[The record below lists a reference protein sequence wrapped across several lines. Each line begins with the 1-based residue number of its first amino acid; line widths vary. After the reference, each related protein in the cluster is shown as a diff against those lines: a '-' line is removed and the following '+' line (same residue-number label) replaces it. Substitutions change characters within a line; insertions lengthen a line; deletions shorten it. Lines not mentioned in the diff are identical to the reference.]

1 MVGSIK
7 SFLLSAILL
16 FSSCHVH
23 SLELLLWHSF
33 DGPLGKEFV
42 RIIEAFNQRPDIKAA
57 NIQIIPKYKGD
68 YETVLNLGMESLH
81 TGKAPHIIQIYE
93 MGSLVMQSD
102 PKNYIALN
110 ELSDSPSSQL
120 RSDRFVPALQD
131 YYKNRHCEGMCSL
144 PFAASSI
151 VTFYNVD
158 GIRRLGAPLDE
169 FPNTW
174 EGFEALA
181 LKLKAKGAKKVLA
194 SGWLSSH
201 HLEQLGAW
209 HNQAVASQG
218 NGIDGDAPKLRV
230 NSTFFRHHLRKL
242 SEWFQNGIF
251 SLASADQAERAFA
264 NGDVLILTQNANR
277 LPHLEE
283 LVGDKFEIGV
293 APLFYWK
300 KYVSSPQNTLA
311 GGSSLWVLPGHSKE
325 EYAAI
330 QEFFEYLVS
339 VDVQADWHRSTCYLP
354 VILGVKEKLEKENYY
369 SSTLHGKTSKVAMD
383 SFLKNT
389 PQEYSRGILLPD
401 FPKIRA
407 VVVQEMKQAIK
418 RKKTPKEALDQINR
432 LGNRIMCGLG
442 GYECD
447 EAKAS

>member
-1 MVGSIK
+1 M
-7 SFLLSAILL
+7 LL
-16 FSSCHVH
+16 FFSCHAN

-33 DGPLGKEFV
+33 DGPLGKEFI
-42 RIIEAFNQRPDIKAA
+42 RIVESFNQRPSIKAS

-68 YETVLNLGMESLH
+68 YETVLKLGMESLH
-81 TGKAPHIIQIYE
+81 TDNAPHIIQIFE
-93 MGSLVMQSD
+93 MGSLAMQAD
-102 PKNYIALN
+102 PKNYVALN
-110 ELSDSPSSQL
+110 QLSEKPSRQL
-120 RSDRFVPALQD
+120 LPERFVPALQD

-151 VTFYNVD
+151 VTFYNVE
-158 GIRRLGAPLDE
+158 GIRRLGVSFNE

-209 HNQAVASQG
+209 HNQAVATEG
-218 NGIDGDAPKLRV
+218 NGIDGDGPKLRV
-230 NSTFFRHHLRKL
+230 NNEFFRHHLQKL

-251 SLASADQAERAFA
+251 SLASADQAEKAFA
-264 NGDVLILTQNANR
+264 EGDVLILTQNANR
-277 LPHLEE
+277 LPRLEE
-283 LVGDKFEIGV
+283 LVGEKFQIGV

-300 KYVSSPQNTLA
+300 QYVSSPKNTLA

-339 VDVQADWHRSTCYLP
+339 EDVQSDWHRSTCYLP
-354 VILGVKEKLEKENYY
+354 VVQGVREKLEKENYY
-369 SSTLHGKTSKVAMD
+369 SSTLHGKTSRIAMD

-407 VVVQEMKQAIK
+407 VIVQEMKQAIK
-418 RKKTPKEALDQINR
+418 RKKTSTEALEQINR